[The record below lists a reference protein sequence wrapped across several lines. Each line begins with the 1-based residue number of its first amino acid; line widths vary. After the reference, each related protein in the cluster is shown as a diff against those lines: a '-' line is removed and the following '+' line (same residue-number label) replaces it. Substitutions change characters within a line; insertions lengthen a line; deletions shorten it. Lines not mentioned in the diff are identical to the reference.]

1 MDGNGNNT
9 STQSSEVNPYVG
21 GANDQEQKTMEQKEP
36 QVYEKEY
43 DLISSLETFERD
55 FQNVQDKMR

>member
-21 GANDQEQKTMEQKEP
+21 GANDQE
-36 QVYEKEY
+36 
-43 DLISSLETFERD
+43 
-55 FQNVQDKMR
+55 